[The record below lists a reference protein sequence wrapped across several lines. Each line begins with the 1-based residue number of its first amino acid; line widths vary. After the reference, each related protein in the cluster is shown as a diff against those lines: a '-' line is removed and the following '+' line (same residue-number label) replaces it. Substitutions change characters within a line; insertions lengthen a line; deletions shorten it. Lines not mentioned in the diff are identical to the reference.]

1 VGTDAGASLCRFD
14 EAVHVEMEA
23 LVGAGWTP
31 LEAIHAGTLGAATA
45 IGLEKELGSLEAGK
59 LADLVVTHGNPG
71 RAISDVR
78 QVEAVFLGGRQV
90 ASRGH
95 ATLDARPTP
104 WPDSAIALR
113 TEYRSTDVGPR
124 LPRA

>member
-1 VGTDAGASLCRFD
+1 
-14 EAVHVEMEA
+14 MEA

-31 LEAIHAGTLGAATA
+31 VEAIHAGTLGSATA
-45 IGLEKELGSLEAGK
+45 IGCDKELGSLEAGK
-59 LADLVVTHGNPG
+59 LADLVVVRGNPG

-78 QVEAVFLGGRQV
+78 QVEAVFLGGRPV
-90 ASRGH
+90 VRRGQ

-104 WPDSAIALR
+104 WPDEAIAFR